1 MEKLADQETNY
12 FKVMWKHKTLI
23 IVVAVLVGIVA
34 FVASYLIPTTYD
46 ALSTLS
52 VSKVNR
58 EATEDFK
65 YDNFYAI
72 QASELLGNTVVSWFK
87 TPDFVSEV
95 YEQAGVEPTEDL
107 NKLAKSF
114 KAKQN
119 SSHTV
124 EVRVSNLDKD
134 TAQKLIDGMIV
145 VIENRVGAIELTSA
159 DEPSFGVQSSLPLVF
174 EKKYSPYLVGGI
186 GLVCGLL
193 LGIGIAFIAFYLKK

>member
-1 MEKLADQETNY
+1 MDYQVAQETNY
-12 FKVMWKHKTLI
+12 FKIMWKNKTLI
-23 IVVAVLVGIVA
+23 IVVTVLVGIVA
-34 FVASYLIPTTYD
+34 FIASYLMPVTYD
-46 ALSTLS
+46 AMSTLS

-95 YEQAGVEPTEDL
+95 YAQAGVESNEDL

-124 EVRVSNLDKD
+124 EVRVNNPDKE

-145 VIENRVGAIELTSA
+145 VIGNRVAALELTSA
-159 DEPSFGVQSSLPLVF
+159 EEPSFGVQASLPMVF
-174 EKKYSPYLVGGI
+174 AKKYSPYLVGGI
-186 GLVCGLL
+186 GLMCGLL
-193 LGIGIAFIAFYLKK
+193 LGIGVAFIVFYLKK